1 MILSNLVKTK
11 RDKLGLSLRAAGEKA
26 GLSQASVHN
35 IEHGRDRDLKLSTLL
50 GLSKALRVGRRTV
63 FEAAVETYE
72 ALPEVID
79 YMKGD
84 TSG

>member
-1 MILSNLVKTK
+1 MILSNLVRSR
-11 RDKLGLSLRAAGEKA
+11 RDKLGLSMRTAGEKA
-26 GLSQASVHN
+26 GLSPTSVLN

-50 GLSKALRVGRRTV
+50 GLSKALRVSRRKV
-63 FEAAVETYE
+63 FDAAVETYD
-72 ALPEVID
+72 APPEVVD